1 MTYVTHPA
9 ALVAARLVEAT
20 QRHPRV
26 QRFAVMR
33 SVGGPTRA
41 GRISAYPC
49 DERRLPAHELLGVY
63 DRGVTLQQ
71 LVDDLD
77 ALEEAAE
84 C

>member
-1 MTYVTHPA
+1 MTCLTDPA
-9 ALVAARLVEAT
+9 AIVAARLVEAS
-20 QRHPRV
+20 QRHPSV

-33 SVGGPTRA
+33 SLGGPIRA

-49 DERRLPAHELLGVY
+49 DERPLPAHELLGVY

-71 LVDDLD
+71 LVDDLQ
-77 ALEEAAE
+77 EVEAAE